1 MANYNDIA
9 DVLESVASYIDEIE
23 TQKTASLKE
32 AKDVRINKIADSY
45 VAATGEDFNEDLRNK
60 LAQLDPNVLDHLL
73 KVAKN
78 NSNGNPESLGGP
90 ADIPDRLAPATVKE
104 AAVQADDRFLN
115 WITS

>member
-1 MANYNDIA
+1 MSNYQDVA
-9 DVLESVASYIDEIE
+9 DVLDSVATYIDEIE
-23 TQKTASLKE
+23 ANKTASLKE
-32 AKDVRINKIADSY
+32 ARDTRVSKIADNYS
-45 VAATGEDFNEDLRNK
+45 AATGEALTEDLRNK